1 MMPPYHR
8 SGTTSPLG
16 AGRFP
21 SAPTLS
27 ASAIFAAVGLPHPV
41 GERAGDANA
50 ESAWLRWRRVLRPM
64 IAEVM
69 KSGVPSRTSS
79 RISRTKTPMLRRRI
93 CSTMAAPSGRRGR
106 GRRGAAPAAS
116 TALVSLAPPR
126 RRAASPPRHRYVR
139 PCRRTQQL
147 GEENHVLQDSAAS
160 PAMGCGASA
169 RRADRAVAGDAIP
182 RLQRADMIF
191 GYSRP
196 VPAQPLIAAC
206 WRRAGTIR
214 SANLCN
220 RASPTDGLLRGRAL
234 GPCRGRSNPYD
245 GDPVGRLRSQQP
257 IGPLFARPR
266 ERATAARVRLG
277 DQYRQSSLA
286 FAGDTGSSL
295 RRN

>member
-1 MMPPYHR
+1 M
-8 SGTTSPLG
+8 
-16 AGRFP
+16 
-21 SAPTLS
+21 
-27 ASAIFAAVGLPHPV
+27 AA
-41 GERAGDANA
+41 RAQADDSRGD
-50 ESAWLRWRRVLRPM
+50 
-64 IAEVM
+64 EV
-69 KSGVPSRTSS
+69 R
-79 RISRTKTPMLRRRI
+79 RTKPYLFENLANKDTNVAPANLLDHGGPIWPARARATGSSTCSIDSAGIFSPASTSGSVSTEAPI
-93 CSTMAAPSGRRGR
+93 CAALPAHAATRRG
-106 GRRGAAPAAS
+106 
-116 TALVSLAPPR
+116 
-126 RRAASPPRHRYVR
+126 
-139 PCRRTQQL
+139 
-147 GEENHVLQDSAAS
+147 NHVLQDSAAS